1 MADVPTLKENT
12 MSLNRSSGVIGADTG
27 PVQRWVPTAPP
38 TDIVRSE
45 TPFTRTAAIAD
56 RLRSA
61 TISLENALDALIGE
75 GHTGSGLDH
84 DARPDAILPALD
96 YDVDRMIDS
105 INRIEAATAR
115 LRSAF

>member
-1 MADVPTLKENT
+1 
-12 MSLNRSSGVIGADTG
+12 MSFSNSTSSSGVAK
-27 PVQRWVPTAPP
+27 RWVPKAPP
-38 TDIVRSE
+38 TDTVRSE

-61 TISLENALDALIGE
+61 TISLENSLDALIGE

-84 DARPDAILPALD
+84 DARPDAVLPALD

>member
-1 MADVPTLKENT
+1 
-12 MSLNRSSGVIGADTG
+12 MSFPKVDRYKL
-27 PVQRWVPTAPP
+27 PPAPP
-38 TDIVRSE
+38 MDAMRAE
-45 TPFTRTAAIAD
+45 TPFARTTAIAD

-61 TISLENALDALIGE
+61 TIGLENALDALIGE

-84 DARPDAILPALD
+84 DVRPDAVLPALD